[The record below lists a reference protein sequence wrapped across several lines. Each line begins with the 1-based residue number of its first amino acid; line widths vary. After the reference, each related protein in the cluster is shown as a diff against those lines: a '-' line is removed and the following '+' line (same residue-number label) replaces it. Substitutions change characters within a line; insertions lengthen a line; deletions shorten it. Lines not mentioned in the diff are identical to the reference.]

1 MGVVHGVQGPL
12 LEKTLKD
19 KLEYEHKVIN
29 GEAERVPVSTS
40 DVHYV

>member
-12 LEKTLKD
+12 LEKTLKE

-29 GEAERVPVSTS
+29 EEAERVPVSIF
-40 DVHYV
+40 DVHYL